1 MPPPPT
7 PQPKK
12 KNEIQIL
19 GFRLN
24 ERQAMLLGGVYQ
36 PKNSRDTLMTIN
48 NLTPGFCLSVLSLMT
63 KFRQNNNKK
72 MSISLI

>member
-7 PQPKK
+7 PQPKKK

-24 ERQAMLLGGVYQ
+24 DRQAMLLGGVYQ
-36 PKNSRDTLMTIN
+36 QKI
-48 NLTPGFCLSVLSLMT
+48 PG
-63 KFRQNNNKK
+63 
-72 MSISLI
+72 IH

>member
-7 PQPKK
+7 PQPNKQ
-12 KNEIQIL
+12 NEIQIL

-36 PKNSRDTLMTIN
+36 QKI
-48 NLTPGFCLSVLSLMT
+48 PG
-63 KFRQNNNKK
+63 
-72 MSISLI
+72 IH

>member
-12 KNEIQIL
+12 KNEIQIV

-24 ERQAMLLGGVYQ
+24 ERQAMPLGGVYRQ
-36 PKNSRDTLMTIN
+36 KI
-48 NLTPGFCLSVLSLMT
+48 PG
-63 KFRQNNNKK
+63 
-72 MSISLI
+72 IH

>member
-1 MPPPPT
+1 MPPPPS
-7 PQPKK
+7 PQPTK

-36 PKNSRDTLMTIN
+36 QKI
-48 NLTPGFCLSVLSLMT
+48 PG
-63 KFRQNNNKK
+63 
-72 MSISLI
+72 IH

>member
-24 ERQAMLLGGVYQ
+24 ERQAMLLWGGVYQ
-36 PKNSRDTLMTIN
+36 QKI
-48 NLTPGFCLSVLSLMT
+48 PG
-63 KFRQNNNKK
+63 
-72 MSISLI
+72 IH